1 MKICV
6 CKQAT
11 EAKMPTIWLLAFEYF
26 KQTIELLDTGV
37 CETIV
42 FTEIVPVTI
51 PGVYK
56 LCLGNISCQVI
67 CLHME

>member
-1 MKICV
+1 
-6 CKQAT
+6 
-11 EAKMPTIWLLAFEYF
+11 MPTIWLLALEYF
-26 KQTIELLDTGV
+26 EQTIELLDAGV

-56 LCLGNISCQVI
+56 PWLGIIFSKAI